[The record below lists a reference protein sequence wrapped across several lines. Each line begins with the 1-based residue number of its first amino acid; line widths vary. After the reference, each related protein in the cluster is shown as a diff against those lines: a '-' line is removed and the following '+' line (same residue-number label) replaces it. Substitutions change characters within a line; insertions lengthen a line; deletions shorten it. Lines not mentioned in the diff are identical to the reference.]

1 MVARDNGSN
10 IVGLDTNTDG
20 DIDDHAF
27 IDNLSMV
34 RVYVDDTTADKTI
47 TFNEAVNGWSSF
59 KSFVPENGVSLS
71 KKYFT
76 FKNGGLYQH
85 YIPKLQGS
93 TGVFD
98 NNFFIKTTAEEAD
111 NYNEFYGVNNYSS
124 IQAVVNPEP
133 STVKIFNTINYEGS
147 QAYISN
153 PSADEITISNAAA
166 WSSGGDILG
175 WECSEIKTNLDS
187 GSVIEFIEK
196 EGKWFNYIKGLG
208 ANQALDTSRF
218 SVQGIGV
225 VSSAE
230 STTVVSSSS
239 TNRSSGGGTSS
250 NSGSGFSGGGTGGG
264 ASGY

>member
-1 MVARDNGSN
+1 MQ
-10 IVGLDTNTDG
+10 T
-20 DIDDHAF
+20 
-27 IDNLSMV
+27 
-34 RVYVDDTTADKTI
+34 K
-47 TFNEAVNGWSSF
+47 
-59 KSFVPENGVSLS
+59 
-71 KKYFT
+71 
-76 FKNGGLYQH
+76 
-85 YIPKLQGS
+85 
-93 TGVFD
+93 
-98 NNFFIKTTAEEAD
+98 
-111 NYNEFYGVNNYSS
+111 
-124 IQAVVNPEP
+124 
-133 STVKIFNTINYEGS
+133 
-147 QAYISN
+147 
-153 PSADEITISNAAA
+153 
-166 WSSGGDILG
+166 SSGGDILG

>member
-1 MVARDNGSN
+1 
-10 IVGLDTNTDG
+10 
-20 DIDDHAF
+20 
-27 IDNLSMV
+27 MV
-34 RVYVDDTTADKTI
+34 RVYEDETIADKTI

-76 FKNGGLYQH
+76 FKDGELWQH

-93 TGVFD
+93 TGNWND
-98 NNFFIKTTAEEAD
+98 NGFFIKTTPEEAD

-147 QAYISN
+147 QAYVKKPLSAFHSSIIDPTTDQPLKLININNAQAWTN
-153 PSADEITISNAAA
+153 PL
-166 WSSGGDILG
+166 GDILG

-187 GSVIEFIEK
+187 GSIIEFIEK

-208 ANQALDTSRF
+208 VNQVLDTSRF
-218 SVQGIGV
+218 SVQGIGI
-225 VSSAE
+225 VSSTQ
-230 STTVVSSSS
+230 SVSFTASVNSG
-239 TNRSSGGGTSS
+239 NGGGSS
-250 NSGSGFSGGGTGGG
+250 
-264 ASGY
+264 Y